1 MNLKISDF
9 NEYLSQGAAAI
20 VAAILSFFG
29 AMFWSHKRN
38 KAVLSEERTL
48 AIAAKEARIVELE
61 RQVALLGLTVQPL
74 SAAFQ
79 AILVK
84 QLSHFHTPRID
95 LLLSKLGPPVLL
107 TQTEE
112 SELTKELTERAIGL
126 GSEITDDE
134 RGAAFMLP
142 YVVQRVRREAVQQV
156 PLDVIVVAVPK
167 SYE

>member
-1 MNLKISDF
+1 MSFRNLT
-9 NEYLSQGAAAI
+9 EYISQGVYALATG
-20 VAAILSFFG
+20 VVSFFG
-29 AMFWSHKRN
+29 ALFWAHKRS
-38 KAVLSEERTL
+38 KTAAAEERAT
-48 AIAAKEARIVELE
+48 ATTARETRITELE

-107 TQTEE
+107 TPDEE
-112 SELTKELTERAIGL
+112 IELSKELQQRAIAMA
-126 GSEITDDE
+126 SEITDDE

-156 PLDVIVVAVPK
+156 ALDVIVVAVPR